1 MSTEFTMPETQYA
14 QSGDLSIAYQVL
26 GDGPIDVVFV
36 SGFISHQ
43 ELQWEGA
50 MRLPIRRVA
59 EYARLITFDKRGTG
73 LSERT
78 LGYGGA
84 EDRMDDIRAVMD
96 AAGSERAAVIG
107 LSEGG
112 PLAILFAATYPERTT
127 GLVLWNTYARAGRP
141 RLPDRA
147 RPQGLEGIHRAHRLG
162 VGNRRRARAVPRDG
176 GRRRGTEA
184 GHGPV

>member
-1 MSTEFTMPETQYA
+1 MSQLEAPETQYA
-14 QSGDLSIAYQVL
+14 QSGDLSIAYQVD
-26 GDGPIDVVFV
+26 GGGPIDVVFV

-43 ELQWEGA
+43 ELQWE
-50 MRLPIRRVA
+50 LPGRSPTGGIS

-96 AAGSERAAVIG
+96 AAGSERASIVG
-107 LSEGG
+107 VSEGG

-127 GLVLWNTYARAGRP
+127 SLVLWDTYARG
-141 RLPDRA
+141 
-147 RPQGLEGIHRAHRLG
+147 
-162 VGNRRRARAVPRDG
+162 
-176 GRRRGTEA
+176 
-184 GHGPV
+184 